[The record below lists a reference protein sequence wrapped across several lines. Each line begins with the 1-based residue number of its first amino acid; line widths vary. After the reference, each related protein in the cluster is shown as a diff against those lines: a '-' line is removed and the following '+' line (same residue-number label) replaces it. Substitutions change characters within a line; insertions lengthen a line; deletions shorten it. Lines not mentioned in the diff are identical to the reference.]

1 MLGDGSISLL
11 TPLKVIF
18 FPATRTWDVRE
29 KKEKKRRGEKRGK
42 KKENTSA
49 RRYTEDVLPRKNST
63 NECPVIDGLNINI
76 LSFAD
81 GWTSNVSVSSIR
93 FPISCDFLFLIP
105 NMIRLLVRE
114 RWLANRAEMKSAW
127 KHCSY
132 ALSLISAWF
141 RFPLFFSFFLSSPYL
156 AWLVGHCCEFA
167 FCVLLFGYLK
177 LCLLCWFNAFALLG
191 K

>member
-1 MLGDGSISLL
+1 MGSPAWSDINAKKRSLFMLGDGSISLL

-29 KKEKKRRGEKRGK
+29 KRGKKKRRKKGG

-49 RRYTEDVLPRKNST
+49 RLYTGDVLPRKIST

-76 LSFAD
+76 SSFAD

-93 FPISCDFLFLIP
+93 FPISRDFLFLIP
-105 NMIRLLVRE
+105 NIIRLLVRE
-114 RWLANRAEMKSAW
+114 RWFENRAEMKSMW

-141 RFPLFFSFFLSSPYL
+141 RFPLFFLSFFLR
-156 AWLVGHCCEFA
+156 HI
-167 FCVLLFGYLK
+167 
-177 LCLLCWFNAFALLG
+177 
-191 K
+191 

>member
-29 KKEKKRRGEKRGK
+29 KKEEKKKRGK

-49 RRYTEDVLPRKNST
+49 RRYTGDVLPRKIST
-63 NECPVIDGLNINI
+63 NECLVIDGLNINI
-76 LSFAD
+76 SSFANE
-81 GWTSNVSVSSIR
+81 WTSNVSVSSIR
-93 FPISCDFLFLIP
+93 FPISCDFLFLIL
-105 NMIRLLVRE
+105 NIIRLFVRE
-114 RWLANRAEMKSAW
+114 RWFANRAEMKSAW

-141 RFPLFFSFFLSSPYL
+141 RFPLFFFFFLSSPYL

-177 LCLLCWFNAFALLG
+177 LFLLC
-191 K
+191 